1 MTFNVCDKDCPLR
14 AGFLG
19 LISKSYYVSSPVQS
33 QFVFH
38 QDVIILFHEMY
49 MRRPS
54 SKLVYTSALC
64 ACIQRKT
71 NNQVRTSPLK
81 YV

>member
-1 MTFNVCDKDCPLR
+1 MTFNVCNKDCPLH

-19 LISKSYYVSSPVQS
+19 LISKGYYPSSPVQPR
-33 QFVFH
+33 FVFH

-49 MRRPS
+49 MRGPS
-54 SKLVYTSALC
+54 SKLVYTSVLR

-71 NNQVRTSPLK
+71 NDQVRSSPLK